1 VYRNE
6 KASDTYTTEI
16 IANMIRDE
24 AKGRFESRTS
34 VPGHVQQGG
43 TPSPMDRVRAVRLA
57 VKCIQFIEDNT
68 KSKAEILAD
77 PKTIAVIGIKG
88 AGIVFSPMEEL
99 ELNDTDWVTRR
110 PKKAYWR
117 DLKQIVDIL
126 SGRPK

>member
-1 VYRNE
+1 
-6 KASDTYTTEI
+6 
-16 IANMIRDE
+16 MIRDE